1 MLNRT
6 KIVLVMLVIAILAT
20 TWGMAGTAVAQ
31 KAAVP
36 KPQDKLA
43 IGEDEA
49 KQLLLLIDTDKKGKI
64 SKQEWMKFM
73 EAEFDRL
80 DKTKSGVLDVTE
92 LMQSKLRVSPFL
104 SVGK

>member
-1 MLNRT
+1 MLKRT
-6 KIVLVMLVIAILAT
+6 KIVLVIVVIAMLAT
-20 TWGMAGTAVAQ
+20 TRGTVGTAVAQ

-36 KPQDKLA
+36 KPQNKLA

-49 KQLLLLIDTDKKGKI
+49 KQLLLLIDTDKKGKV
-64 SKQEWMKFM
+64 SKQEWMRFM

-80 DKTKSGVLDVTE
+80 DKAKTCYLDVTE
-92 LMQSKLRVSPFL
+92 LMQSKLRVSHFS

>member
-1 MLNRT
+1 MLKRT
-6 KIVLVMLVIAILAT
+6 KIVLVIVVITMLAT
-20 TWGMAGTAVAQ
+20 TWGMVGTAVAQ

-49 KQLLLLIDTDKKGKI
+49 KQLLLLIDVDKNDRI
-64 SKQEWMKFM
+64 SKQEWMRFM

-80 DKTKSGVLDVTE
+80 DKAKTGYLDAKE
-92 LMQSKLRVSPFL
+92 LMQSKLRVSQFS

>member
-1 MLNRT
+1 
-6 KIVLVMLVIAILAT
+6 MLVSTWGILAI
-20 TWGMAGTAVAQ
+20 AGAQ

-43 IGEDEA
+43 IGEDKA
-49 KQLLLLIDTDKKGKI
+49 RQLLLLIDIDKNGKI

-80 DKTKSGVLDVTE
+80 DKTGNGQLDLKE
-92 LMQSKLRVSPFL
+92 LAESQVHVSPFL

>member
-1 MLNRT
+1 MLRRT
-6 KIVLVMLVIAILAT
+6 KIALVIVAVAILVMTSGIL
-20 TWGMAGTAVAQ
+20 GTAVAQ

-80 DKTKSGVLDVTE
+80 DKTKSGELDVTE